1 MLSLQEP
8 YNQFSENDEKAL
20 EKICSLLE
28 IDKIRICEIGS
39 WLGHSTSILAK
50 HAKRLNGKVIC
61 IDTFLGSKGTFL
73 EDYSKENDVYTKFM
87 SNMFQLGLDKNI
99 NVLFMEASTA
109 HKFIDDEYFD
119 LIFID
124 GDHIYKQVSD
134 DIKNYLPKVKK
145 EGIISGH
152 DFEIGFDLDL
162 KSLSEL
168 DLSQDMSRGFHCGVV
183 KAVRENFKN
192 INQLYELKFN
202 TIMP

>member
-162 KSLSEL
+162 KSL
-168 DLSQDMSRGFHCGVV
+168 
-183 KAVRENFKN
+183 
-192 INQLYELKFN
+192 
-202 TIMP
+202 

>member
-192 INQLYELKFN
+192 INLECDRIWWTRN
-202 TIMP
+202 G

>member
-1 MLSLQEP
+1 MQSLQEP

-50 HAKRLNGKVIC
+50 HAKRLNGKVTC
-61 IDTFLGSKGTFL
+61 IDTFLGSTGTFL

-87 SNMFQLGLDKNI
+87 SNMTELELNKNV
-99 NVLFMEASTA
+99 NVLWMESDVA
-109 HKFIDDEYFD
+109 HKFIDDGYFD

-124 GDHIYKQVSD
+124 GDHIYEQVSN
-134 DIKNYLPKVKK
+134 DIKNYLPKIKSG
-145 EGIISGH
+145 GIISGH

-162 KSLSEL
+162 ESLNEL

-183 KAVRENFKN
+183 KAVRESFKN
-192 INQLYELKFN
+192 INLEGDRIWWTRN
-202 TIMP
+202 G